1 MEDES
6 RPIYDLMSPEINY
19 TDQAIITLIPMK
31 SSSFCSASTDGTSIQ
46 KKFISTSQHLVI
58 AAWLS
63 FSWHKIATNILKKI
77 GYRCIT
83 RKTSNQDIKR

>member
-1 MEDES
+1 MFGYKNTKPYCDDDCMEDES

-58 AAWLS
+58 AA
-63 FSWHKIATNILKKI
+63 
-77 GYRCIT
+77 
-83 RKTSNQDIKR
+83 